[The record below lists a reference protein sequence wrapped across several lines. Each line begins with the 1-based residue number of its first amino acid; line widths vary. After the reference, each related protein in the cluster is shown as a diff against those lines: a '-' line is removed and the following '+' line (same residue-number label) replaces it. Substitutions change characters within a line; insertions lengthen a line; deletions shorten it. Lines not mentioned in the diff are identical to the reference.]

1 MEKKSGKKD
10 QNSAPLTRSSSKK
23 TIYIGPF
30 SQKLGRHDFFS
41 VFWDWYGIHN
51 VQKNIG
57 TGLYTCINPPS
68 SSRTILVIL

>member
-30 SQKLGRHDFFS
+30 SQKLGRHDFFLS
-41 VFWDWYGIHN
+41 S
-51 VQKNIG
+51 G
-57 TGLYTCINPPS
+57 TGMEYIMYRKISELDFTP
-68 SSRTILVIL
+68 V